1 MAKAAFNEQL
11 IAEVEK
17 RPILWNTRLEKYR
30 DSDLRDRLWDEIA
43 QLLKEMKPNADEAQ
57 TRWRSLRD
65 TFRKKKKEKKDAS
78 RSGSASQDGTKK
90 EWPYYSTKPV
100 TVSNVSD
107 NEEDIAF
114 VEPAPLSEEQTQ
126 EPTEIV
132 NELYQC
138 ISERAPGPSMVS
150 SASSSRKRSAKERTG
165 GRRKALKEIDKH
177 IDTVSN
183 QIAAYKELSPSA
195 HFGLAI
201 EPFVAAT
208 PEHMKAHLYMELI
221 HVASHYARG
230 IYPPAL
236 LYQGIPEDERWFRHS
251 IKESILLSFLAPLPF
266 HKVAEGVYLVH
277 ISFWNVGHVIT
288 KEIVQSTCCECHHSG
303 IFW

>member
-30 DSDLRDRLWDEIA
+30 DSDLRNRLWDEIA
-43 QLLKEMKPNADEAQ
+43 QLLKEMKPNVRADEAQ

-65 TFRKKKKEKKDAS
+65 TFRKKKKEKKDAT

-90 EWPYYSTKPV
+90 EWPYYSSMSFLHDTMEEAV
-100 TVSNVSD
+100 YVFSEALNTLGTTRQTVSNVSD

-114 VEPAPLSEEQTQ
+114 VEPAPLSDEQTQ

-150 SASSSRKRSAKERTG
+150 SDSSRRKRSAKERTG

-195 HFGLAI
+195 HF
-201 EPFVAAT
+201 
-208 PEHMKAHLYMELI
+208 
-221 HVASHYARG
+221 
-230 IYPPAL
+230 
-236 LYQGIPEDERWFRHS
+236 
-251 IKESILLSFLAPLPF
+251 
-266 HKVAEGVYLVH
+266 VYSNKWL
-277 ISFWNVGHVIT
+277 
-288 KEIVQSTCCECHHSG
+288 
-303 IFW
+303 